1 MDSAHARA
9 ERAYRDETRPRR
21 PDLRLV
27 EEPPARDPV
36 TGRRTVQIKGQPV
49 PARRRSP
56 AAAQISA
63 RPDRVAMWAV
73 MLGLFLVFM
82 AVITATP
89 S

>member
-1 MDSAHARA
+1 MDSAQARV
-9 ERAYRDETRPRR
+9 ERAYSTEGRSGQP
-21 PDLRLV
+21 
-27 EEPPARDPV
+27 
-36 TGRRTVQIKGQPV
+36 GRRTVQIRGQVAP
-49 PARRRSP
+49 PPRRRSP

-89 S
+89 